1 MPNSDIE
8 KWILMAAPD
17 NNFIVGI
24 FPNDLFSKK
33 AAKIY
38 LLRSSKL
45 NIFNI
50 SYHDVRLK
58 REEFLWIL
66 GR

>member
-1 MPNSDIE
+1 
-8 KWILMAAPD
+8 MAASD
-17 NNFIVGI
+17 SNFIVDI
-24 FPNDLFSKK
+24 FPNDLFSKT

-50 SYHDVRLK
+50 FYCDVRLK
-58 REEFLWIL
+58 REEFLWIF
-66 GR
+66 GM

>member
-1 MPNSDIE
+1 
-8 KWILMAAPD
+8 MAAPD

-50 SYHDVRLK
+50 SYYDVRLK